1 MTTIEQLLA
10 KKGHQVWFIDP
21 DVTVFDAIAKMAEKD
36 VGSLVVMD
44 GDKLVGII
52 TERHYSRNVVLKG
65 KTSPTTP
72 VRDIME
78 KRVII
83 TTPEQTVEYCLAL
96 MTQARIRH
104 LPVMKEGKV
113 AGVVSI
119 GDLVKNVIGDQR
131 FIIDQLENYIGG
143 SRAD

>member
-119 GDLVKNVIGDQR
+119 GDLVKNVIGDQE